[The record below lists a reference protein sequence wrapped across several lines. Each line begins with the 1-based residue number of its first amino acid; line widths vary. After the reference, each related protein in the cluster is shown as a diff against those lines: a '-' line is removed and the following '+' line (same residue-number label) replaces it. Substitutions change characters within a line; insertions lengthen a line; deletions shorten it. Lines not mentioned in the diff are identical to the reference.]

1 MRTKQEGFSLIELLI
16 VVAVILI
23 IAAIA
28 IPSLL
33 HAKMAANESSA
44 VSALRTIDTVCVQYS
59 SNYYT
64 FPPNLTV
71 IGGQNLAPAAP
82 TSTTA
87 QLLDNTLAADPAQ
100 KTGYIFTYTPGAADS
115 AGNID
120 SYTVTANPVTPD
132 STGVNY
138 YYTDESEL
146 IRKNGTQ
153 QAGPNDPIIQ

>member
-59 SNYYT
+59 
-64 FPPNLTV
+64 
-71 IGGQNLAPAAP
+71 
-82 TSTTA
+82 
-87 QLLDNTLAADPAQ
+87 
-100 KTGYIFTYTPGAADS
+100 
-115 AGNID
+115 
-120 SYTVTANPVTPD
+120 
-132 STGVNY
+132 
-138 YYTDESEL
+138 
-146 IRKNGTQ
+146 
-153 QAGPNDPIIQ
+153 